1 MGGAAGVVIPI
12 VFDHV
17 LIEDESRR
25 VKPWAV
31 FASLIAQC
39 CAVCIAILIP
49 LIYTYELPAEEWL
62 GRALLLAPP
71 PPPAPVRT
79 VKLKDETP
87 PAPKRFSAVLHQPNV
102 IPEQVAI
109 LDDSL
114 APSSTS
120 ALLAPQGRG
129 IHGESS
135 DGFADG
141 VLGVTQQ
148 LASLESVPPPV
159 RVRVGGLVQKARL
172 IHQVPPVYPIEA
184 IEREITGRVALEAV
198 ISAGGLIQQVKVLS
212 GDPLLA
218 ESAVEAVRQWR
229 YQPTKLNGR
238 AVEVITLVEIFFRLT
253 EPEEDSKKK
262 AAGKKSP

>member
-1 MGGAAGVVIPI
+1 M
-12 VFDHV
+12 FDHV
-17 LIEDESRR
+17 LIENEARQ
-25 VKPWAV
+25 VKPWA
-31 FASLIAQC
+31 FLASLIAQC

-49 LIYTYELPAEEWL
+49 LIYTYELPAREWL
-62 GRALLLAPP
+62 GRALLLVPP

-79 VKLKDETP
+79 VKLKAETP
-87 PAPKRFSAVLHQPNV
+87 PLPKRFTAVLHQPNA

-120 ALLAPQGRG
+120 ALPAPQGRG

-148 LASLESVPPPV
+148 LASLESVPPPA

-172 IHQVPPVYPIEA
+172 IHQVPPVYPIKA
-184 IEREITGRVALEAV
+184 IEQEITGRVALEAV
-198 ISAGGLIQQVKVLS
+198 ISAGGLIQEVKVLS

-229 YQPTKLNGR
+229 YRPTKLNGR
-238 AVEVITLVEIFFRLT
+238 AVEVITRVEIIFTLT
-253 EPEEDSKKK
+253 EPEEDPKEK
-262 AAGKKSP
+262 GKKSKKDAG

>member
-1 MGGAAGVVIPI
+1 M
-12 VFDHV
+12 FDHV
-17 LIEDESRR
+17 LIEDEARR

-39 CAVCIAILIP
+39 CAVCIAILMP
-49 LIYTYELPAEEWL
+49 LIYTYELPAGEWL
-62 GRALLLAPP
+62 GRALLLLPP
-71 PPPAPVRT
+71 PPPAPVRS

-87 PAPKRFSAVLHQPNV
+87 PPPKRFNAVLHQPNV

-114 APSSTS
+114 APFSTR
-120 ALLAPQGRG
+120 ALLVPQGRG
-129 IHGESS
+129 IYGESS

-172 IHQVPPVYPIEA
+172 IHQVSPVYPIEA
-184 IEREITGRVALEAV
+184 IEQDITGRVELEAV
-198 ISAGGLIQQVKVLS
+198 ISAGGLMQQVKVLS

-218 ESAVEAVRQWR
+218 KSAVEAVRQWR
-229 YQPTKLNGR
+229 YRPTKLNGR
-238 AVEVITLVEIFFRLT
+238 AVEVITRVEIFFKLT
-253 EPEEDSKKK
+253 EPEEDPKEK
-262 AAGKKSP
+262 GKKSKKNAG